1 MNSKENNISKAYNEI
16 TEKLAAY
23 KVKEISKNKDIILE
37 IIKSEIIERYF
48 YKEGVYQYN
57 LKNDK
62 TISEALSLLKNEE
75 KYSEI
80 LSGK

>member
-1 MNSKENNISKAYNEI
+1 MKLS
-16 TEKLAAY
+16 EKLARY
-23 KVKEISKNKDIILE
+23 KINEISKNKDIILE
-37 IIKSEIIERYF
+37 LIKSEIIERYF

-75 KYSEI
+75 KYSKI
-80 LSGK
+80 LSRK